1 MLPNHTIITRYW
13 SVSCQSYRLPFH
25 LPPIGPSRLRE
36 GRCEP
41 LASPRR
47 RFACSDVP
55 CSRAQAQASEA
66 ATRSDP
72 SAPSANRLAHLDLVR
87 QALPPSLSA
96 PASPRFRQ
104 ATAARRCARVLVD
117 GRDQLRCSALGPVSF
132 GSVPIRAANGRAFMA
147 NVGADKARRQASQHQ
162 SVMRVGVHPTAAA
175 CHYYMRR
182 DGVLRRMLVRA
193 GHFKV

>member
-1 MLPNHTIITRYW
+1 MSRAAGRRPR
-13 SVSCQSYRLPFH
+13 PA
-25 LPPIGPSRLRE
+25 RLRHVRTQAPPRPTGLLISISS
-36 GRCEP
+36 GRHSP
-41 LASPRR
+41 LLSLPQPRQGSGKQLQR
-47 RFACSDVP
+47 G
-55 CSRAQAQASEA
+55 
-66 ATRSDP
+66 
-72 SAPSANRLAHLDLVR
+72 
-87 QALPPSLSA
+87 
-96 PASPRFRQ
+96 
-104 ATAARRCARVLVD
+104 RCARVLVD

-193 GHFKV
+193 GHFTGAVRAALADRALLSSQRGRYDLRGRRSHATSAVARL